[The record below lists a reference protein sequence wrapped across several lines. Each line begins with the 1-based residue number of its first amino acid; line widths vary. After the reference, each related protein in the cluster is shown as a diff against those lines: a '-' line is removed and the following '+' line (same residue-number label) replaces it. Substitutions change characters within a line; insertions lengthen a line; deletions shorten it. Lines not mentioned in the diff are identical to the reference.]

1 MIGLLRLS
9 PIAVFAASATLA
21 SCVADRAPTTRSEL
35 SRWPVVTPIDTVVA
49 IDSPNTKVLVRLP
62 VRDDAGQLAY
72 TLACRGGMEPYVLE
86 SAQRSDSLWTPG
98 VFACRMNE
106 GDKDDENTILERDES
121 AIWFTEGWV
130 WYSDLSNPDRRRRVF
145 RLRGFELMLQFER
158 VVVADGQPKR
168 FDLHVTLHPDA
179 RITTPW
185 MEGTDTR
192 MCRNWNGPPE
202 HAGSWAPCAEQ

>member
-1 MIGLLRLS
+1 MHL
-9 PIAVFAASATLA
+9 P
-21 SCVADRAPTTRSEL
+21 
-35 SRWPVVTPIDTVVA
+35 
-49 IDSPNTKVLVRLP
+49 RLP
-62 VRDDAGQLAY
+62 LWFGLVAAISCTGRDL
-72 TLACRGGMEPYVLE
+72 RGGDEPYVQDN
-86 SAQRSDSLWTPG
+86 APDSLWAPG
-98 VFACRMNE
+98 VFVCRMNE
-106 GDKDDENTILERDES
+106 GDQDDEDTILERDES

-185 MEGTDTR
+185 MEGTETR